1 MAKKKP
7 KNKNKLFLSFI
18 SSFLLLFSLSLIFF
32 QISKKPK
39 EVKAVA
45 GQLNINAVS
54 GGVQNFNQV
63 GIGGDVTG
71 SSAKLYVNGNVGIGT
86 TTPYSGYKLHVAGNM
101 GIGDTPGWGAP
112 GMLFDYI
119 DGRTG
124 EFRFRGIRWNEIFR
138 WGHTANGYDW
148 VPTMELSGNVLSL
161 YNNNSAPGS
170 ISIRFHP
177 QGGNSFINSGN
188 VGIGTTTPGAK
199 LEVVGKIQATDD
211 EFRSLMNT
219 VDVRMGAETFAT
231 GQGAI
236 GTLSNH
242 PFDVYT
248 SGTRRLRVDTT
259 GNVGIGTTGPGYKLH
274 VMGDIYANGGWLR
287 TSGSAG
293 WYSESYGG
301 GWYMSDTSWI
311 RTYNSKSVWTDTG
324 LLGSNGGLTI
334 GYGGA
339 SSPFGGAIIAGNVG
353 IGTTAPGAKLH
364 VHGGT
369 GTFISVS
376 GAMPAGDG
384 NQGIIGYS
392 LANSSAGDY
401 WTMYLADPD
410 GGFGVI
416 PRAFEI
422 WEYPANLGSGVCCR
436 ARLRIMSSDGL
447 ATPAE
452 VVIDPVG
459 NVGIGTMSPGAKLH
473 VVAAGGFGAEP
484 IRAQSNSTFFSGVD
498 AGGTVR
504 FAINNDPGPTLNF
517 YGYDNNWFNFMTVN
531 NAGSRAVSFNAGNV
545 GIGTT
550 VPWYKLHV
558 MGDIYANGGWLRTSG
573 SAGWYSESYGGGWYM
588 SDTSW
593 IRTYN
598 SKSVWTDSGLLGN
611 NGGLTIGYGG
621 TSPPFGGAIIANN
634 VGIGTTNPQSKLSIG
649 TSGNSYYA
657 VSVDTGSNGV
667 YSKGSSTGV
676 YSHGNNFGVYG
687 VSGGFGVYGYGGNF
701 GVYGEGGNVGV
712 YGYSNFN
719 TGVSGYG
726 GTYDFYAAN
735 SNGKSYFAGN
745 VGIGTTSPA
754 YRLELPNIANAS
766 GQGRANAWVTY
777 SDIRF
782 KENITPIN
790 NALEK
795 INSLQGV
802 YFDWKQNG
810 KRDIGFIAQEVEKV
824 LPEIVSTDPSGI
836 KSLDYSR
843 LTALLVQGI
852 KEQQQQI
859 SYQSTRLSLLEK
871 DLNLTSIG
879 DLKIVGEDSKFE
891 VRNSKNDLV
900 TKIAAFSEIIVG
912 KIKAGLIETKKLIVD
927 GVDIVKKISELEQK
941 LEKQE
946 QIIRNQQKEIE
957 ALKEIVGKLKK

>member
-101 GIGDTPGWGAP
+101 GIGDTPGWGVP

-259 GNVGIGTTGPGYKLH
+259 GNVGIGTT
-274 VMGDIYANGGWLR
+274 
-287 TSGSAG
+287 
-293 WYSESYGG
+293 
-301 GWYMSDTSWI
+301 
-311 RTYNSKSVWTDTG
+311 
-324 LLGSNGGLTI
+324 
-334 GYGGA
+334 
-339 SSPFGGAIIAGNVG
+339 
-353 IGTTAPGAKLH
+353 
-364 VHGGT
+364 
-369 GTFISVS
+369 
-376 GAMPAGDG
+376 
-384 NQGIIGYS
+384 
-392 LANSSAGDY
+392 
-401 WTMYLADPD
+401 
-410 GGFGVI
+410 
-416 PRAFEI
+416 
-422 WEYPANLGSGVCCR
+422 
-436 ARLRIMSSDGL
+436 
-447 ATPAE
+447 
-452 VVIDPVG
+452 
-459 NVGIGTMSPGAKLH
+459 
-473 VVAAGGFGAEP
+473 
-484 IRAQSNSTFFSGVD
+484 
-498 AGGTVR
+498 
-504 FAINNDPGPTLNF
+504 
-517 YGYDNNWFNFMTVN
+517 
-531 NAGSRAVSFNAGNV
+531 
-545 GIGTT
+545 

-687 VSGGFGVYGYGGNF
+687 VSGRFGVYGYGGNF